1 MKKAVSLLT
10 LISLIASVF
19 VLPSCSLLGL
29 ALDAEHFPDK
39 ELRYSLRSFDSNG
52 NGYLSKKE
60 LKEAKSLLIWG
71 DCYDLTGIEYLTN
84 LECSKESAFNVGDLS
99 SVPGLG
105 RCPGGRHG
113 NPL

>member
-1 MKKAVSLLT
+1 MCSDRFLSAWDWGFLRRIVMKKAVSLLT

-52 NGYLSKKE
+52 NG
-60 LKEAKSLLIWG
+60 
-71 DCYDLTGIEYLTN
+71 
-84 LECSKESAFNVGDLS
+84 
-99 SVPGLG
+99 
-105 RCPGGRHG
+105 
-113 NPL
+113 